1 MQKQITSLI
10 LAFVLAAVLSS
21 CARQASGQKG
31 VMIIPKE
38 DQQEVDVLMD
48 GQPFTSYIFDSKYD
62 VLKKP
67 VLYPLRSPSGVVIT
81 RGYPLE
87 PKAGERTDH
96 PHHIGL
102 WFNYGNVDGLDFW
115 NNSSAIPAERAPHMG
130 HIVHRAITETKSG
143 EDSGVLGVSMDWNT
157 HDNKTLMKEDA
168 RYVFHEG
175 ENSRAIDY
183 IVTLT
188 ALDKT
193 VQLHDNKEG
202 VLGIRVTRALEL
214 PTKRPIKLTGPDGK
228 PMEVPV
234 LDNEG
239 VTGDYLSSEGA
250 TGEDVWGTRGRWVE
264 LTGVVEGQPVT
275 LAILDHPDNVGFPT
289 YWHARPY
296 GLFAANPLG
305 QAVFSNGKKQ
315 LNYELPAGKSVT
327 FRYRILILS
336 GKATA
341 DQMEQEYQDWIHV
354 TS

>member
-1 MQKQITSLI
+1 MYKRLISLV
-10 LAFVLAAVLSS
+10 LALMLAAVLSN
-21 CARQASGQKG
+21 CAQQASAQKG
-31 VMIIPKE
+31 VVVIPNESEK
-38 DQQEVDVLMD
+38 EVDILMD

-67 VLYPLRSPSGVVIT
+67 TLYPLRAPSGVVIT

-87 PKAGERTDH
+87 TKAGERTDH

-115 NNSSAIPAERAPHMG
+115 NNSSAIPAERAPKMG
-130 HIVHRAITETKSG
+130 HIVHTGITETKSG
-143 EDSGVLGVSMDWNT
+143 EDAGVLGVTMDWNN
-157 HDNKTLMKEDA
+157 HDNKTIMKENA
-168 RYVFHEG
+168 RYVFHKG
-175 ENSRAIDY
+175 ENRRVIDY
-183 IVTLT
+183 IITLT
-188 ALDKT
+188 AQDQT
-193 VQLHDNKEG
+193 VKMPDDKEG

-234 LDNEG
+234 LDNTG
-239 VTGDYLSSEGA
+239 VTGDYLSSEGV
-250 TGEDVWGTRGRWVE
+250 TGEDVWGTRGRWME
-264 LTGVVEGQPVT
+264 LTGVVEGHPVT

-305 QAVFSNGKKQ
+305 QAIFTNGKKH
-315 LNYELPAGKSVT
+315 LNYELPAGQSVT

-336 GKATA
+336 GKASA

-354 TS
+354 RS